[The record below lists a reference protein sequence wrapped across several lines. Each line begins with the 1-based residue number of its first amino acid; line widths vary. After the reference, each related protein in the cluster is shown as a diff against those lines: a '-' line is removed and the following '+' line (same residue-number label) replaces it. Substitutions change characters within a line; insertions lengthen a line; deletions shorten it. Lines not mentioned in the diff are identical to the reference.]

1 MLNAISVRVY
11 FVIYIYMRAYKKA
24 TVKQNGHGFFEN
36 LKEQILESD
45 SRKEGR
51 KMEQWYNDA

>member
-1 MLNAISVRVY
+1 
-11 FVIYIYMRAYKKA
+11 MRAYKKA

-36 LKEQILESD
+36 LKEQMLESD